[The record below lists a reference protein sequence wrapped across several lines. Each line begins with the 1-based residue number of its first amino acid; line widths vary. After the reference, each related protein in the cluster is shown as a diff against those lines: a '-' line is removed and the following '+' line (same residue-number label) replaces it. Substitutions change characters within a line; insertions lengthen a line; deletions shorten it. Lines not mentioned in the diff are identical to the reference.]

1 MSCHLR
7 MRGIIQTIGRCMSTV
22 PSLKATNNTCNYAL
36 PQPSCIITRH
46 VTYNAISH
54 PKNTDG
60 SRDLVHL
67 SSKSWC
73 ISSTDHDHP
82 MHPKAHMNIHVIP
95 QPCQT
100 PIIQPRCHLTNT
112 ISNHP
117 TVKYHSS
124 HFFNQTYLIIICN
137 IVCHHL
143 SNFH

>member
-82 MHPKAHMNIHVIP
+82 MHPKVHMNIHVIP
-95 QPCQT
+95 QPCHT
-100 PIIQPRCHLTNT
+100 PIIPPRSLSSSHNIHINIIIQMKC
-112 ISNHP
+112 
-117 TVKYHSS
+117 YSS
-124 HFFNQTYLIIICN
+124 HFFNQNVPLYYLQHC
-137 IVCHHL
+137 
-143 SNFH
+143 SP